1 MNQCNQLWV
10 SLGLGLGFAHFCDLR
25 KLARYTPQDDLLSS
39 HLNAYCI
46 VLLTAVLLFGHSR
59 YFAVVVHSWIFTG
72 RSQEAG
78 EQTREFVS
86 MIDIRIKIMCT

>member
-39 HLNAYCI
+39 HL
-46 VLLTAVLLFGHSR
+46 TRAVLS
-59 YFAVVVHSWIFTG
+59 Y
-72 RSQEAG
+72 
-78 EQTREFVS
+78 
-86 MIDIRIKIMCT
+86 